1 MYLLLNCYF
10 NELVPLLL
18 FVLYF
23 LRIRIFPLFDPVS
36 DMFIDDFKLIDWI
49 DSCYNLDK
57 ASSLLVNFKLF
68 LASQGSPTI
77 SPY

>member
-36 DMFIDDFKLIDWI
+36 DMFIDDFKLIDWVE
-49 DSCYNLDK
+49 SCYNLDR
-57 ASSLLVNFKLF
+57 ASSLLVYFKLF
-68 LASQGSPTI
+68 LASQGSPTT